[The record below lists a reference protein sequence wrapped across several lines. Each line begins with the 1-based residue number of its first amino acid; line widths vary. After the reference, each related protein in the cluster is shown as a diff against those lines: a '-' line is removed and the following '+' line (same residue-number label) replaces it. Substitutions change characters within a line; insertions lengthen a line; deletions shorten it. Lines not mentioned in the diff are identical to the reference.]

1 MNKSPGPP
9 PDNNEVDDNNI
20 NDVQTNDVDA
30 VGCGQ
35 HQSVG
40 YENT

>member
-9 PDNNEVDDNNI
+9 PDNNDVADDDI
-20 NDVQTNDVDA
+20 NDIQTNDVDA
-30 VGCGQ
+30 VSCGQ

-40 YENT
+40 DENT